1 MNMRF
6 STILIVLM
14 TLSLSGIILIQGYLI
29 DNAFKSNQK
38 QFFFNV
44 KRAMN
49 QTAEFVIEREFEY
62 YFHPLKKTIDSLNKR
77 SRNQT
82 SADLIENY
90 QSVNSDKDSLKF
102 DNVYNKEIKKVL
114 DKISMSLY
122 KDANYFSIET
132 NKTAEKE
139 IKQLSS
145 TDKYEF
151 SLYES
156 IIKDYTDEVPIS
168 KRLNIPYLRKIISE
182 NLKKRDILID
192 FEFCIYN
199 NGSPTEIQT
208 LGFEPESESTYS
220 RSIYE
225 YARHKNNFLLVLTFP
240 KKKSY
245 IWSSVSVLIVLSV
258 LLILVIMITYYYAYH
273 KILQQRKISEI
284 KTDFINNMAHEL
296 KTPVASINLALDF
309 IKNPSILKNE
319 EIYKRYITMIRF
331 ENKRILDQVHN
342 VLEIAKLEKKQVNLE
357 KKSEDLHEIIEESIA
372 HIGIIIENK
381 GGIITTNLNA
391 INTKILANKNA
402 FTNLIINILDNSV
415 KYTDDTPKININTEN
430 VKKSVIL
437 KIKDEG
443 IGISRQDLDKIFDK
457 FYRVPKGN
465 VHNVK
470 GHGLGLSYVK
480 QIVDDHQSEISV
492 QSNKNKGTTFIIKVP
507 LIL

>member
-1 MNMRF
+1 
-6 STILIVLM
+6 
-14 TLSLSGIILIQGYLI
+14 
-29 DNAFKSNQK
+29 
-38 QFFFNV
+38 
-44 KRAMN
+44 
-49 QTAEFVIEREFEY
+49 
-62 YFHPLKKTIDSLNKR
+62 
-77 SRNQT
+77 
-82 SADLIENY
+82 
-90 QSVNSDKDSLKF
+90 
-102 DNVYNKEIKKVL
+102 
-114 DKISMSLY
+114 
-122 KDANYFSIET
+122 
-132 NKTAEKE
+132 
-139 IKQLSS
+139 
-145 TDKYEF
+145 
-151 SLYES
+151 
-156 IIKDYTDEVPIS
+156 
-168 KRLNIPYLRKIISE
+168 
-182 NLKKRDILID
+182 
-192 FEFCIYN
+192 
-199 NGSPTEIQT
+199 
-208 LGFEPESESTYS
+208 
-220 RSIYE
+220 
-225 YARHKNNFLLVLTFP
+225 
-240 KKKSY
+240 
-245 IWSSVSVLIVLSV
+245 
-258 LLILVIMITYYYAYH
+258 
-273 KILQQRKISEI
+273 
-284 KTDFINNMAHEL
+284 
-296 KTPVASINLALDF
+296 
-309 IKNPSILKNE
+309 
-319 EIYKRYITMIRF
+319 MIRF

>member
-1 MNMRF
+1 
-6 STILIVLM
+6 
-14 TLSLSGIILIQGYLI
+14 
-29 DNAFKSNQK
+29 
-38 QFFFNV
+38 
-44 KRAMN
+44 
-49 QTAEFVIEREFEY
+49 
-62 YFHPLKKTIDSLNKR
+62 
-77 SRNQT
+77 
-82 SADLIENY
+82 
-90 QSVNSDKDSLKF
+90 
-102 DNVYNKEIKKVL
+102 
-114 DKISMSLY
+114 
-122 KDANYFSIET
+122 
-132 NKTAEKE
+132 
-139 IKQLSS
+139 
-145 TDKYEF
+145 
-151 SLYES
+151 
-156 IIKDYTDEVPIS
+156 
-168 KRLNIPYLRKIISE
+168 
-182 NLKKRDILID
+182 
-192 FEFCIYN
+192 
-199 NGSPTEIQT
+199 
-208 LGFEPESESTYS
+208 
-220 RSIYE
+220 
-225 YARHKNNFLLVLTFP
+225 
-240 KKKSY
+240 
-245 IWSSVSVLIVLSV
+245 
-258 LLILVIMITYYYAYH
+258 MITYYYAYH